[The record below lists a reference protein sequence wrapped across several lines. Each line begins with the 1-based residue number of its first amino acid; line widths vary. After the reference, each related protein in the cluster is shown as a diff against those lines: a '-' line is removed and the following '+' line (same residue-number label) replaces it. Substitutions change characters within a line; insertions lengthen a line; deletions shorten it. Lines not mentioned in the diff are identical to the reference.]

1 MTGGILIELKNICF
15 FYDNDRPVLR
25 EVDFSIKEKEC
36 IGLIGSNGSGKTT
49 LLHLIVGLL
58 KPQKGTI
65 TIFGTKRTCEQD
77 FAEVRQKVGLLF
89 QNAEDQLFC
98 ATVAEDIA
106 FGPLNLGK
114 SHQEAEDIVTKVLK
128 QVGLEGYQD
137 RITYKL
143 SGGEKRLVSIAT
155 VLAMEPEV
163 LLLDEPTYGL
173 DEESEKR
180 VLNILSDLPLS
191 MVIISHHL
199 NFLEKITDNIV
210 KISQG
215 KIY

>member
-1 MTGGILIELKNICF
+1 MGRTLIELKNICF
-15 FYDNDRPVLR
+15 SYENNRPVLR
-25 EVDFSIKEKEC
+25 EVDFSIKEKER

-58 KPQKGTI
+58 KPQKGRI
-65 TIFGTKRTCEQD
+65 TIFDKERTCEQD
-77 FAEVRQKVGLLF
+77 FSEVRQKVGLLF

-114 SHQEAEDIVTKVLK
+114 SHNEAEEIVAKVLK

-180 VLNILSDLPLS
+180 VLNILSALPLA
-191 MVIISHHL
+191 MTIISHHR

-210 KISQG
+210 RISQG
-215 KIY
+215 KIC

>member
-1 MTGGILIELKNICF
+1 MMGRTLIELKNICF
-15 FYDNDRPVLR
+15 SYENNRPVLR
-25 EVDFSIKEKEC
+25 EVDFSIKEKER

-58 KPQKGTI
+58 KPQKGRI
-65 TIFGTKRTCEQD
+65 TIFDKERTCEQD
-77 FAEVRQKVGLLF
+77 FSEVRQKVGLLF

-114 SHQEAEDIVTKVLK
+114 SHNEAEEIVAKVLK

-180 VLNILSDLPLS
+180 VLNILSALPLA
-191 MVIISHHL
+191 MTIISHHR

-210 KISQG
+210 RISQG
-215 KIY
+215 KIC